1 MKMKV
6 VLLTAVIGLS
16 AFGSTNVYAIPSFLQ
31 KKVSK
36 ECEVSREEL
45 RRSNEEYRRCMQR
58 IGGREIIKDTQCKE
72 TLIKKE
78 ASTENYERCEFQ
90 VLGKSLQASSS
101 KS

>member
-1 MKMKV
+1 MKTKA
-6 VLLTAVIGLS
+6 VLLIAAIGLS
-16 AFGSTNVYAIPSFLQ
+16 VFGPTNVYAIPSFLQ

-45 RRSNEEYRRCMQR
+45 RKSNEDYRRCIQQV
-58 IGGREIIKDTQCKE
+58 GGREIIKDKQCAEK
-72 TLIKKE
+72 LIKKE

-90 VLGKSLQASSS
+90 VFGKSLQTSSS

>member
-1 MKMKV
+1 MKTKA
-6 VLLTAVIGLS
+6 VLLTAFVGLS
-16 AFGSTNVYAIPSFLQ
+16 VFGPTNVYAIPSFLQ

-45 RRSNEEYRRCMQR
+45 RKSNEEYRRCMQR
-58 IGGREIIKDTQCKE
+58 IGGREMIKDKQCEEK
-72 TLIKKE
+72 LMKKE

>member
-1 MKMKV
+1 MRTKA
-6 VLLTAVIGLS
+6 VLFTAVIGLS
-16 AFGSTNVYAIPSFLQ
+16 AFGPADVHAIPSFLQ

-45 RRSNEEYRRCMQR
+45 RKSNEEYRRCMQR
-58 IGGREIIKDTQCKE
+58 IGGREMIKDKQCKE
-72 TLIKKE
+72 TLLKKE